1 MYRCMATNE
10 IGSLSHSAK
19 INVIGPPFVRI
30 MKDIA
35 AVEGDVLHVRC
46 PVAGY
51 PVEEVYWEK
60 SKYFKCKFI
69 KKILIR
75 NLNCLGGVAS
85 RDISFGPH
93 GFGQVRNNYITMFS

>member
-1 MYRCMATNE
+1 MYRCLATNE

-19 INVIGPPFVRI
+19 INVIGPPFVRL

-35 AVEGDVLHVRC
+35 AVEGDVLVVRC

-60 SKYFKCKFI
+60 SKSSLFCMHLYAKGLLLF
-69 KKILIR
+69 
-75 NLNCLGGVAS
+75 
-85 RDISFGPH
+85 
-93 GFGQVRNNYITMFS
+93 